1 LNNINLS
8 SLFMSSPAIA
18 TVLTMMESLP
28 EEAQNRVAE
37 HLREYIQ
44 DLHDELK
51 RDKSLKKIESKL
63 IAAAKRA
70 KQEIA
75 EGKAQP
81 MDYDRL

>member
-1 LNNINLS
+1 
-8 SLFMSSPAIA
+8 
-18 TVLTMMESLP
+18 MESLP
-28 EEAQNRVAE
+28 EEVQNRVAE

-51 RDKSLKKIESKL
+51 KL

-75 EGKAQP
+75 EGLAKP
-81 MDYDRL
+81 IYLCVDDLVTVI